1 VPLLTG
7 ARKPSARWLVPALA
21 LAAALFVAVPA
32 FGFSKGI
39 CTGCEGASNAP
50 PGDFEKFGCT
60 ACHGTHLKFPGVSNA
75 GISFDVRD
83 DKGAPLNGPYVAHA
97 KYTINITF
105 QETNKPDAG
114 AQGDG
119 VHHAGF
125 NLRASS
131 GKLTAVQGV
140 SQVSADGK
148 QATHVTPTLTNWQV
162 GWEAGEGGAVGF
174 TLFINDVDGS
184 GSADEGDEPHVVQF
198 GLMDAEGHVVGSA
211 AEAEPVEFGISL
223 QQYWIGL
230 IGLAGMLFVM
240 VAAFVYIKFVNPHN
254 TDQKDR

>member
-1 VPLLTG
+1 MPLLTG
-7 ARKPSARWLVPALA
+7 ARKPSARWLFPALA
-21 LAAALFVAVPA
+21 LAAALVVAVPA

-60 ACHGTHLKFPGVSNA
+60 ACHGGHLKFPGVTNS
-75 GISFDVRD
+75 GIAVQVADE
-83 DKGAPLNGPYVAHA
+83 KGVLLNGPYAAHG

-105 QETNKPDAG
+105 EETNHPEA
-114 AQGDG
+114 AN
-119 VHHAGF
+119 HAGF

-131 GKLTAVQGV
+131 GKLTAVTGV

-148 QATHVTPTLTNWQV
+148 QATHVNPTLTAWQV

-174 TLFINDVDGS
+174 TLFVNDVDGS
-184 GSADEGDEPHVVQF
+184 AAPDAPDEVHVVQF

-230 IGLAGMLFVM
+230 IGLAGMLFVV
-240 VAAFVYIKFVNPHN
+240 VASFVYIKFVNPHN